1 MTGWFLPSRGYW
13 KLEQDPWIGISSRGS
28 WSSKVERQA
37 LFGVGSG
44 LSMLGLR
51 GQDASMAK
59 SIEASKP
66 IILGALHPP
75 PTTTTTSNIIII
87 HLIGWFYFF

>member
-1 MTGWFLPSRGYW
+1 
-13 KLEQDPWIGISSRGS
+13 
-28 WSSKVERQA
+28 
-37 LFGVGSG
+37 
-44 LSMLGLR
+44 MLGLR